1 MKFPALR
8 IENDVVRGLIMAGI
22 FAVAGVLIGVLALPP
37 APRSIDPNVPGPDF
51 TLLGQRIPM
60 SEDADDR
67 ALQLARR
74 YANEN
79 IVVKIPGG
87 GQHLISR
94 STLGAQVQRV
104 RLAELVSQTR
114 DPASPLRK
122 HVLAQPATS
131 TTIALPVPVSLSS
144 ERAIATLLELKDHV
158 DRPAIDARLDLQ
170 TRKLLP
176 EQDGIQLDVHGTL
189 ATLQHAMHNGE
200 NEVEAVV
207 SKVEPR
213 LRSEQLGNVTFDS
226 VLGYFE
232 TNYARGAK
240 HELRTFN
247 LRLAASRLDGHVI
260 LPGETF
266 DFNEVVGPRD
276 EAHGYKIAPVIAEG
290 ELVDGIGGGTCQ
302 ISGTLH
308 AAAYFAGL
316 EVVARR
322 PHTRPSSYIK
332 MGLDAAVSYPTI
344 TLKLKNNF
352 DFPVVVHETVKNGV
366 VRAEVLGPKRELT
379 VTYVR
384 KILKVQAYQQVE
396 RNDSKLPMGVRKLA
410 QRGVPGFRVQ
420 KYRILREGA
429 FAVRE
434 KSIDVYPPT
443 TQIVRVGV
451 GDMPRDSVEV
461 HDDPHPEYT
470 ADEYLITMQGPGIRT
485 RGVDQDVPGGP
496 TVERRTP
503 GKTGKPG
510 WTESEGFPTYRSES
524 KEPDKKKK

>member
-1 MKFPALR
+1 MNIPALR
-8 IENDVVRGLIMAGI
+8 FENEVVRGLLMAAI
-22 FAVAGVLIGVLALPP
+22 FAVAGVVIGILALPP
-37 APRSIDPNVPGPDF
+37 APKRVDPDAPGPDF
-51 TLLGQRIPM
+51 ALLGQRVPL
-60 SEDADDR
+60 SEDAAER
-67 ALQLARR
+67 AMQLARR
-74 YANEN
+74 YANGN
-79 IVVKIPGG
+79 ITVKIPGG
-87 GQHLISR
+87 SEHLIAR
-94 STLGAQVQRV
+94 SALGAGVERV
-104 RLAELVSQTR
+104 RLATLVQQTR

-122 HVLAQPATS
+122 HARAQSAESPV
-131 TTIALPVPVSLSS
+131 ALPVPVVLNPQ
-144 ERAIATLLELKDHV
+144 RAVATLLELKDHV
-158 DRPAIDARLDLQ
+158 DRPAVDARLDLQ
-170 TRKLLP
+170 TKKLLP
-176 EQDGIQLDVHGTL
+176 EQEGIQLDVYGTL
-189 ATLQHAMHNGE
+189 ARLQHAVRTGAD
-200 NEVEAVV
+200 EVEAVV
-207 SKVEPR
+207 SKIEPR
-213 LRSEQLGNVTFDS
+213 LRSDQLGNVTFDE

-240 HELRTFN
+240 HKLRTFN

-352 DFPVVVHETVKNGV
+352 DFPVVVHETVRNGV
-366 VRAEVLGPKRELT
+366 VRAEILGPKRDLT

-384 KILKVQAYQQVE
+384 KILRVQPYQQVE
-396 RNDSKLPMGVRKLA
+396 RNDSKLPAGVRVLS
-410 QRGVPGFRVQ
+410 QRGVPGFRVK
-420 KYRILREGA
+420 KYRILRDGPN
-429 FAVRE
+429 AVRE
-434 KSIDVYPPT
+434 KSMDIYPPT

-451 GDMPRDSVEV
+451 GEMPREDVEV
-461 HDDPHPEYT
+461 NHDPHPEYV
-470 ADEYLITMQGPGIRT
+470 ADEYLVVTQGPGIHS
-485 RGVDQDVPGGP
+485 RGVDKDVPGGP

-503 GKTGKPG
+503 GKTGKYG
-510 WTESEGFPTYRSES
+510 WMEEAGFPIFRAE
-524 KEPDKKKK
+524 